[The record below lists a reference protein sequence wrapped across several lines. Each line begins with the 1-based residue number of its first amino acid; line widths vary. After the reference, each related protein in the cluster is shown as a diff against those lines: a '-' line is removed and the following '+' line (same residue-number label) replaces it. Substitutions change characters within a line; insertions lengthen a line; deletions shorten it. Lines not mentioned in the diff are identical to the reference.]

1 MEVYNGLQFETFKE
15 EDINILTPIM
25 KPYGSRKPVR

>member
-15 EDINILTPIM
+15 EDIVILTPIM
-25 KPYGSRKPVR
+25 KRAFDEDI